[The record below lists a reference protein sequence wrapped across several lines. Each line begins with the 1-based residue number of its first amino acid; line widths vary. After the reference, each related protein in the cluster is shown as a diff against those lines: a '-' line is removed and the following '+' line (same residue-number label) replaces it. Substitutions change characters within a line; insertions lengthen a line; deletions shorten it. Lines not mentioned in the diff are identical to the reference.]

1 VRNIQPHAVATTD
14 GLAAYEGLPEV
25 GIGHQQHVIGKD
37 SKRAVKVLPRIHKLF
52 SLFKRAV
59 LGTFHGS
66 VSHKHLPAY
75 LNEFEFRFNR
85 RNSATRW
92 LLFERVL
99 GAAPGFSPPTI
110 AQLTQP
116 VVGT

>member
-1 VRNIQPHAVATTD
+1 MVSSGCSFLSRSVR
-14 GLAAYEGLPEV
+14 
-25 GIGHQQHVIGKD
+25 QHVIGKD
-37 SKRAVKVLPRIHKLF
+37 SRRAVKVLPRIHKLF
-52 SLFKRAV
+52 SLFKRVV

-85 RNSATRW
+85 RNSVSRW

>member
-1 VRNIQPHAVATTD
+1 M
-14 GLAAYEGLPEV
+14 
-25 GIGHQQHVIGKD
+25 
-37 SKRAVKVLPRIHKLF
+37 KVLPRIHKLF

-85 RNSATRW
+85 RNSASRW

-99 GAAPGFSPPTI
+99 GAAPGFLPPTI

>member
-1 VRNIQPHAVATTD
+1 MRNIEQHAVATTD
-14 GLAAYEGLPEV
+14 GLAAYNGLVEA
-25 GIGHQQHVIGKD
+25 GIGHQQFIIGKD

-52 SLFKRAV
+52 SLFKRVV

-85 RNSATRW
+85 RNSASRW